1 MIHIRRWQQEFESN
15 SSYLM
20 EMITTKLDRV
30 ASLDFNQSGKLIV
43 GIDQNG
49 RTLVTEVDKG
59 QKPVYTASLESSRTI
74 SKDERD

>member
-1 MIHIRRWQQEFESN
+1 MIQIRRWQQEFESN

-20 EMITTKLDRV
+20 EMISTKLGRV

-59 QKPVYTASLESSRTI
+59 QEPVYTVSLESSKTI
-74 SKDERD
+74 S